1 MAKKYAGIYLYYDW
15 IDALSGIPA
24 AKAMKIIKNLRGYAE
39 HGVEPA
45 PLDGTAGHLQ
55 NLFISQLQRS
65 KVNAEN
71 GKMGGAPTHKNPYAT
86 KKNEV
91 SEKAVQARPGE
102 GSAKLSEEDYAWL
115 MEHFRDEDAEGS
127 QAGSVWEDTS
137 LFGDRFR

>member
-71 GKMGGAPTHKNPYAT
+71 GRIGGMATQKNASATTQNKVSAESVSPPRGGGA
-86 KKNEV
+86 
-91 SEKAVQARPGE
+91 AR
-102 GSAKLSEEDYAWL
+102 LSEEDYAWL
-115 MEHFRDEDAEGS
+115 LEHFRDEDTEGA
-127 QAGSVWEDTS
+127 QAGSGWEDTS
-137 LFGDRFR
+137 LFGDTFR

>member
-1 MAKKYAGIYLYYDW
+1 MAKKYAGLYLYYDW

-24 AKAMKIIKNLRGYAE
+24 AKAMRIIKNLRGYAQF
-39 HGVEPA
+39 GVEPA

-55 NLFISQLQRS
+55 NLFISQLQRA

-71 GKMGGAPTHKNPYAT
+71 GKMGGAPTHKNPYVT
-86 KKNEV
+86 KQNEV

-102 GSAKLSEEDYAWL
+102 GAAKLSEEDYAWL

-127 QAGSVWEDTS
+127 QAGSGWEDTS
-137 LFGDRFR
+137 FFGDRFR